1 MSLPTNTTVE
11 PDIRGTESKPEK
23 PMSLVPGLM
32 VALIV
37 FGYWLF
43 FSSTFVTFNRDDNA
57 TCTLP
62 LVIDAARQVRSGHF
76 PWHTYFVGG
85 GGGSPIVAVMQ
96 PGVLNPLK
104 LIPALFL
111 SDRPQTLMN
120 VIASLHLAV
129 FALGGWFLATALAA
143 PAWAGFV
150 AAFSLGFS
158 GAFVI
163 GVGNWE
169 MNYVPYA
176 FLPWIAGSIIRLAGA
191 ESRREIVSSHLL
203 LAWSVLSTFF
213 AGGPTA
219 IFYGV
224 PVTAIT
230 VLYVVSGDR
239 SKLGLLALRSVPQLL
254 LVAVLVGPFLW
265 EAKKIFDYYGRRP
278 DPMGWVQL
286 SVPLRAYLGLW
297 IPGTESTWTHIGR
310 VASFTNYLLFCGLV
324 PAWYLLFAIFKKPA
338 VFARAPVLCLVAGIV
353 LFVPLLSPD
362 ALGLSGFFA
371 GAPVLSVF
379 RWPFRGVP
387 AFDVLVVFLFLAAAK
402 GVRIPKLPLAG
413 ALLVFVC
420 FTAGILS
427 VSNELRIAVPG
438 YNQISWFVTN
448 RYYEDPERWDERALE
463 KLRSSGYVVTLS
475 RRAVR
480 GVFFEKPR
488 LYFNGNLGAQFRV
501 CTVHRYLLGAQSE
514 AYSELGMHY
523 SGQSNNLEAMKR
535 FLASSLI
542 KPPDIRP
549 HWDNGIGPKDLGE
562 LAAKTY
568 VGAAIVETAF
578 KEPMDYFLNSP
589 RWRLLESRPSA
600 SLFLRVPN

>member
-1 MSLPTNTTVE
+1 MSSPRNTTVE
-11 PDIRGTESKPEK
+11 PDPRGTERLPEETK
-23 PMSLVPGLM
+23 SLVPGLM
-32 VALIV
+32 IAAIV

-43 FSSTFVTFNRDDNA
+43 FSSAFVTFYRDDNV

-85 GGGSPIVAVMQ
+85 GGGSPIVAAMQ
-96 PGVLNPLK
+96 PGALNPLK

-111 SDRPQTLMN
+111 CDRPETLMN
-120 VIASLHLAV
+120 VIASLHLAIL
-129 FALGGWFLATALAA
+129 ALGGWFLATSLAA

-163 GVGNWE
+163 GVGSWE
-169 MNYVPYA
+169 MNYLPYA
-176 FLPWIAGSIIRLAGA
+176 FLPWMAGSIIRLAEA
-191 ESRREIVSSHLL
+191 ESRREIVSAHLL
-203 LAWSVLSTFF
+203 LGWSALSTFF
-213 AGGPTA
+213 GGGPTA
-219 IFYGV
+219 IFYAV

-230 VLYVVSGDR
+230 VLYVISGDR
-239 SKLGLLALRSVPQLL
+239 SKLGVLALRSVPQVV
-254 LVAVLVGPFLW
+254 LVAVLAGPLLW
-265 EAKKIFDYYGRRP
+265 EAKKVFDYYGRKP

-324 PAWYLLFAIFKKPA
+324 PVWYIFFAIFKKPA
-338 VFARAPVLCLVAGIV
+338 IFARVPILCLVAGII

-362 ALGLSGFFA
+362 ALGLSEFFSRVPA
-371 GAPVLSVF
+371 LNVF
-379 RWPFRGVP
+379 RWPFRGIP
-387 AFDVLVVFLFLAAAK
+387 AFDLLLVFLFLAVAK
-402 GVRIPKLPLAG
+402 EMQIPQQPLAG

-420 FTAGILS
+420 FMAGILS

-438 YNQISWFVTN
+438 YNQISWFITN
-448 RYYEDPERWDERALE
+448 RYYEDPERWDEGALE

-488 LYFNGNLGAQFRV
+488 LYFSGNLGAQYRV
-501 CTVHRYLLGAQSE
+501 CTVHRYLFGAQAE
-514 AYSELGMHY
+514 AYNELGMHY
-523 SGQSNNLEAMKR
+523 SGQNNNLNAVKR
-535 FLASSLI
+535 FLASSLT
-542 KPPDIRP
+542 KPPDIRLL
-549 HWDNGIGPKDLGE
+549 WDNGIGPKDFKE

-568 VGAAIVETAF
+568 VGAAIVETSF
-578 KEPMDYFLNSP
+578 KEPMDYFLTSP
-589 RWRLLESRPSA
+589 QWRLLESRPSA
-600 SLFLRVPN
+600 SLFLRVSN